1 MGINEEINQRQF
13 RTSKQK
19 ALINLMYTHN
29 FLVNHMNLVFKGFD
43 ITRQQYNVLRI
54 LRGSHPEPVTI
65 NLVKER
71 MLDKM
76 SDASRI
82 VDRLKAKGLV
92 IRAKSNSDRRAA
104 HVNISEKGLSFL
116 ERTDAAVL
124 QFDDLLANLSDQE
137 VSTLNELLDKIRVA
151 T

>member
-124 QFDDLLANLSDQE
+124 QFDDLLTNLSDQE

>member
-19 ALINLMYTHN
+19 ALINLMNTHN

>member
-65 NLVKER
+65 NLIKER